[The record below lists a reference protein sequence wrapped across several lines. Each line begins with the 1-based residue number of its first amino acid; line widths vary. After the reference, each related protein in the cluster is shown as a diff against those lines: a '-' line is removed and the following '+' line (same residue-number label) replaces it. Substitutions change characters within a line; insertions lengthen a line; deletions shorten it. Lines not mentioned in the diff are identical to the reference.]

1 MQGKQTPQSPEIY
14 WTTAI
19 CSKIKPKKKQEKR
32 NQNSLFIRQDKSV
45 PVVANLSFKQHN
57 RILHGMQ

>member
-19 CSKIKPKKKQEKR
+19 CSKIKPKKKQEKKESEFTIHKTR
-32 NQNSLFIRQDKSV
+32 
-45 PVVANLSFKQHN
+45 
-57 RILHGMQ
+57 